1 MIWILGVRGAATKL
15 RNSPFTEVD
24 IEGVHSVVYRP
35 GVVPVPFTGADAGEG
50 LLGTFGRGLHRASGL
65 VFSYDGSA
73 AESLLS
79 LEEPID
85 LIVRYRGGRQ
95 VRKRTFLDVVFVGD
109 SSVTFPAVNIGEPL
123 LVAVPFRVQIPEG
136 ETLAEHIVDAA
147 DS

>member
-35 GVVPVPFTGADAGEG
+35 GVVPVPFTGADAVEGE
-50 LLGTFGRGLHRASGL
+50 LGTFGRGVHRASGI

-79 LEEPID
+79 LDDPID
-85 LIVRYRGGRQ
+85 LIVRYRAGGQ
-95 VRKRTFLDVVFVGD
+95 IRKRSFLDVVFVGD
-109 SSVTFPAVNIGEPL
+109 STVTFPAVNTGEPL

-136 ETLAEHIVDAA
+136 DTLTEHSVDAA